1 MWLLIHTY
9 LLLRCFTISSAENQ
23 VTGDEDDMA
32 NTVVSVEEIPTEF
45 DEEDS
50 MLKFHSR
57 FVTKAED
64 ALAKLLP
71 DVEPEHGR
79 EGLVVYESLE
89 RELSSDSDARGP
101 PEDDTLFRDYG
112 VYTERLE
119 QPLLVGK
126 DKELHYKVL
135 VNTPHGRHLLLVSLL
150 EQLHADCWSSR
161 CGGKLRMFL
170 PDSLR
175 NQNQPT
181 PPRGACM
188 LDNVVENGMV
198 MDRDMIKE
206 EFDKIVPKDINFEI
220 FSWFSDSHRN
230 VIHNLAGW
238 IIDAESF
245 GSSFSMLV
253 LSKEWLS
260 KQMFVELVNL
270 VIVGREDTGFA
281 MPSMETYMPE
291 DFFEKDIIAP
301 IYGGSHGPDLDD
313 FVMNQ
318 PAEVIQIDTVGI
330 GSHGPDVDIEVFLGS
345 GGPVHAER
353 GSEFYESFNGEGNLV
368 NAERGPRQWTWTGM
382 RWEWRRTRRPTPRP
396 TRRTARPTRRST
408 TRPTTRPT
416 LRSTPRP
423 TRRTRQPTIRTER
436 PTRRTQRPT
445 RRTQRPT
452 RRTQRPST
460 TRHAEDAESYF
471 REDPVANAHHSEWH
485 RIGSGTR
492 WGEYFYFMHG
502 QMLARYEAERLSL
515 GLSPTRYFTVDQWDR
530 MVLDTY
536 NPRLGDTWGIRWPG
550 TIDTSQMHR
559 MRRRVEMLATNSA
572 RYFRGE
578 DRGIDRFGGVFER
591 GLHNTGHVQISQ
603 LTGRG
608 RGVMASSVGA
618 MRDPIFYRWHGYVN
632 TVFLQYKNSLGPYTD
647 TDLGF
652 DGVRVVSS
660 HVQPQWGDTD
670 TFYTYRERTS
680 VRLDSLDAITPGTR
694 MNVEYMRMNHRPF
707 RWNFVIE
714 SDLRVST
721 PAIVRVFMMPSME
734 GGNRAVIHMDH
745 FYVELSPGINRVSR
759 EELDAPHLSKSRWS
773 LDRLQDSLMT
783 GQMSQADFSWGGC
796 GWPRHL
802 NIPRGTEQ
810 GMPWTLVVMVSR
822 VLTQDRG
829 RLRNWA
835 SNNHLAWGYCGVRSG
850 TGTVPDT
857 RPMGFPVD
865 RDFTDIDM
873 LAGGRE
879 NWNIKEVIIRHGVE

>member
-1 MWLLIHTY
+1 
-9 LLLRCFTISSAENQ
+9 
-23 VTGDEDDMA
+23 
-32 NTVVSVEEIPTEF
+32 
-45 DEEDS
+45 
-50 MLKFHSR
+50 
-57 FVTKAED
+57 
-64 ALAKLLP
+64 
-71 DVEPEHGR
+71 
-79 EGLVVYESLE
+79 
-89 RELSSDSDARGP
+89 
-101 PEDDTLFRDYG
+101 
-112 VYTERLE
+112 
-119 QPLLVGK
+119 
-126 DKELHYKVL
+126 
-135 VNTPHGRHLLLVSLL
+135 
-150 EQLHADCWSSR
+150 
-161 CGGKLRMFL
+161 
-170 PDSLR
+170 
-175 NQNQPT
+175 
-181 PPRGACM
+181 
-188 LDNVVENGMV
+188 
-198 MDRDMIKE
+198 
-206 EFDKIVPKDINFEI
+206 
-220 FSWFSDSHRN
+220 
-230 VIHNLAGW
+230 
-238 IIDAESF
+238 
-245 GSSFSMLV
+245 
-253 LSKEWLS
+253 
-260 KQMFVELVNL
+260 
-270 VIVGREDTGFA
+270 
-281 MPSMETYMPE
+281 
-291 DFFEKDIIAP
+291 
-301 IYGGSHGPDLDD
+301 
-313 FVMNQ
+313 
-318 PAEVIQIDTVGI
+318 
-330 GSHGPDVDIEVFLGS
+330 
-345 GGPVHAER
+345 
-353 GSEFYESFNGEGNLV
+353 
-368 NAERGPRQWTWTGM
+368 
-382 RWEWRRTRRPTPRP
+382 
-396 TRRTARPTRRST
+396 
-408 TRPTTRPT
+408 
-416 LRSTPRP
+416 
-423 TRRTRQPTIRTER
+423 
-436 PTRRTQRPT
+436 
-445 RRTQRPT
+445 
-452 RRTQRPST
+452 
-460 TRHAEDAESYF
+460 
-471 REDPVANAHHSEWH
+471 VANAHHSEWH
-485 RIGSGTR
+485 RIGSGMR

-515 GLSPTRYFTVDQWDR
+515 GLSPTRYYTWDQWDR

-536 NPRLGDTWGIRWPG
+536 NPRLGDRWGIRRPG

-559 MRRRVEMLATNSA
+559 MRERLEMLATNSA

-603 LTGRG
+603 LTRG
-608 RGVMASSVGA
+608 RGGGLMSSSIGA

-647 TDLGF
+647 TDLSF

-714 SDLRVST
+714 SDLRVSI

-734 GGNRAVIHMDH
+734 GGNRAIIHMDH

-829 RLRNWA
+829 RLRNWER
-835 SNNHLAWGYCGVRSG
+835 NNHLAWGYCGVRSG
-850 TGTVPDT
+850 SGTVPDT